1 MNFIEDKIINILKN
15 LPNES
20 NYLDYKQIPYF
31 KEKKPA
37 FIKDII
43 AFLNSREALEKDKF
57 IIIGVT
63 DKLELMGLP
72 KDKQMLDDAS
82 YQTWITTHITPQ
94 PIIET
99 GSISYKEKTF
109 GYIYIPSTKNNQY
122 IYEVKLSCINNNK
135 ENNIV
140 LQGQSF
146 GRTGSQN
153 KVLFQKALSQQM
165 VDFDEK

>member
-43 AFLNSREALEKDKF
+43 AFLNSKEALEKDKF

-82 YQTWITTHITPQ
+82 YQTWITTHITP
-94 PIIET
+94 
-99 GSISYKEKTF
+99 
-109 GYIYIPSTKNNQY
+109 
-122 IYEVKLSCINNNK
+122 
-135 ENNIV
+135 
-140 LQGQSF
+140 
-146 GRTGSQN
+146 
-153 KVLFQKALSQQM
+153 
-165 VDFDEK
+165 

>member
-63 DKLELMGLP
+63 DKLELR
-72 KDKQMLDDAS
+72 QR
-82 YQTWITTHITPQ
+82 TRTPQ
-94 PIIET
+94 LPERR
-99 GSISYKEKTF
+99 
-109 GYIYIPSTKNNQY
+109 
-122 IYEVKLSCINNNK
+122 C
-135 ENNIV
+135 
-140 LQGQSF
+140 
-146 GRTGSQN
+146 
-153 KVLFQKALSQQM
+153 
-165 VDFDEK
+165 

>member
-43 AFLNSREALEKDKF
+43 AFLNSKEALEKDKF

-109 GYIYIPSTKNNQY
+109 GYIY
-122 IYEVKLSCINNNK
+122 
-135 ENNIV
+135 
-140 LQGQSF
+140 
-146 GRTGSQN
+146 
-153 KVLFQKALSQQM
+153 QM
-165 VDFDEK
+165 RA